1 MKTLCSETVNGG
13 LLLLLDLV
21 SCSEINLFR
30 ATDPV
35 IKSLKWHFCT
45 MWSNKHG
52 QSQTCWGQ
60 AAPSG
65 GQMTLENIFRS
76 HQQLWA
82 FPLFASR
89 YVTLLFVSH
98 QNRFFC
104 CYFLFFFFPN
114 LSGNGLLVAAVAV
127 SIRPDKQ
134 RGASIQREMERERER
149 GAQKEVFWAL
159 PVQHLYCSLLSTTKT
174 AGRCSPDTDNASA
187 ACAQAPMFKIR
198 IRDLWFHLKLLCLLC
213 FRGNVQ
219 FSSWPVIKWFCLRTS
234 DAPSAVL
241 ESIVINVGS
250 SKATTQI

>member
-104 CYFLFFFFPN
+104 CYFLFFLFPN

-134 RGASIQREMERERER
+134 RSASIQREMERERER
-149 GAQKEVFWAL
+149 SSERG
-159 PVQHLYCSLLSTTKT
+159 LLGSASTT
-174 AGRCSPDTDNASA
+174 
-187 ACAQAPMFKIR
+187 
-198 IRDLWFHLKLLCLLC
+198 LVL
-213 FRGNVQ
+213 
-219 FSSWPVIKWFCLRTS
+219 FSLVHYKNSWQMQSRHRQCICRLRTT
-234 DAPSAVL
+234 A
-241 ESIVINVGS
+241 NV
-250 SKATTQI
+250 